1 MSASPKFR
9 LQRVL
14 ELREQAER
22 ARAVALAQA
31 EQGAQAAR
39 EEREALRAARD
50 AQAEAA
56 ARPGDEAMS
65 VGMLR
70 HARFVLEA
78 LDLRIGGA
86 DQAVTTAESLVR
98 RAQDELRE
106 AFVAKRALELLKEKH
121 VASAHEAERTADRQ
135 RMDDIALTRFH
146 QQGDDRP
153 TTT

>member
-1 MSASPKFR
+1 MSADAKFR

-39 EEREALRAARD
+39 DERDALQAARER
-50 AQAEAA
+50 QAEALAQPGEA
-56 ARPGDEAMS
+56 ATS

-78 LDLRIGGA
+78 LDVRIVGA
-86 DQAVTTAESLVR
+86 EGVVTTAESLVR
-98 RAQDELRE
+98 RAQDELR
-106 AFVAKRALELLKEKH
+106 AAYTAKRALELLKEKH
-121 VASAHEAERTADRQ
+121 VASARQAERTADQ
-135 RMDDIALTRFH
+135 ARMDDIALTRFH

-153 TTT
+153 TPT